1 MARKKAARRSPR
13 GRARPAKKRKAAAP
27 TATPKKLH
35 GWTRSGTKVATPN
48 GTVLTRDEVRSVGL
62 SAEEAGDGRRTINSK
77 DYQRVWRCLPL
88 GLLSTMEEAAG
99 GVAELKA
106 LSKAKGLGAIAAASR
121 AWLAGTRE
129 DDEAGDAGGAR
140 TPPTSAE
147 EDGELATCLADDS
160 LSDAALLVAIG
171 RELGRVP
178 AMADAALRAA
188 LAAVSVPTA
197 GMRSFQLKTELSR
210 RLGQRRAELT
220 GKNAHGGD
228 SDEDPAIEKV
238 VHSCTACD
246 AERAER
252 AFAGGGFPEEAGFCP
267 RCATAAIGLFGDF
280 LTTDSPMFAS
290 MLQAAVTDKP
300 GFIAARDKHEAEQ
313 AAAAAAGR
321 PPDAGE
327 MRRVKAIVEQLAL
340 DASHAASLEVLRA
353 GESHDVLL
361 GEKPLDPRHKD
372 LRRKAHSNRVQGLEL
387 RELQK
392 VAGMECNAAVKE
404 LLTGQCAA
412 IAARVGDEALRLRLL
427 ATPGTWG
434 AKAVA
439 DDEKLA
445 SLRAYVNPSD
455 TPEEATERKARYKKL
470 MDAAA
475 KKTPWG
481 KGKWTKPD
489 AAADAVKPVGKS
501 KSAKRRAKA
510 AAKKAAGAKKPGAK
524 KVTFATPVAGAAVAG
539 TDGIIKAHINCHKC
553 GRKGHFADKCT
564 DT

>member
-1 MARKKAARRSPR
+1 M
-13 GRARPAKKRKAAAP
+13 
-27 TATPKKLH
+27 
-35 GWTRSGTKVATPN
+35 
-48 GTVLTRDEVRSVGL
+48 
-62 SAEEAGDGRRTINSK
+62 
-77 DYQRVWRCLPL
+77 WRCLPL

-106 LSKAKGLGAIAAASR
+106 LSKAKGLDAIAAASR
-121 AWLAGTRE
+121 AWLAETRE
-129 DDEAGDAGGAR
+129 GDETGDTAA
-140 TPPTSAE
+140 PHAATSEE

-160 LSDAALLVAIG
+160 LSDADLLVAIG

-188 LAAVSVPTA
+188 LAAVGAPTT
-197 GMRSFQLKTELSR
+197 GRSFELKAELAR
-210 RLGQRRAELT
+210 RLGQRRAELRD
-220 GKNAHGGD
+220 GNAHGSD

-238 VHSCTACD
+238 AHSCTACG

-267 RCATAAIGLFGDF
+267 RCATAAIGLFGGY
-280 LTTDSPMFAS
+280 LTTDSSMFAS
-290 MLQAAVTDKP
+290 MLQAAVADKP

-340 DASHAASLEVLRA
+340 DASHAASLEVLRG
-353 GESHDVLL
+353 GEHHDILL
-361 GEKPLDPRHKD
+361 GQKPLDPRHKE
-372 LRRKAHSNRVQGLEL
+372 LRRKAHSNRVQELEL

-412 IAARVGDEALRLRLL
+412 IAARVGHEALRLRLL

-445 SLRAYVNPSD
+445 SLASYVNPSD
-455 TPEEATERKARYKKL
+455 TPEEAADRKARYKKL

-481 KGKWTKPD
+481 KGKWAKPD
-489 AAADAVKPVGKS
+489 GRGRGQAGRQVQVGEAAAAG
-501 KSAKRRAKA
+501 RRRRPQEGGGRQEAGRQEGHVPGVPA
-510 AAKKAAGAKKPGAK
+510 A
-524 KVTFATPVAGAAVAG
+524 PVAGAAVAG
-539 TDGIIKAHINCHKC
+539 TDGVIKAHITCHKC

-564 DT
+564 GT